1 MLYTTAMGAISTD
14 DAIRALAE
22 ARHLPAS
29 HVARWLA
36 MDAESRRALLD
47 HAQALKLRTGQI
59 VAALDLLDEI
69 AVRDGAAPSAI
80 LAREEVRR
88 AIVHQG
94 SGPARAAAFLDALR
108 AIRFPR
114 LGRTLERISARVA
127 ELDLPRGISVVLPR
141 ELASDELV
149 VRLTARTADEM
160 ARLIRALGAKER
172 ELARIAAML
181 GGDDEV

>member
-1 MLYTTAMGAISTD
+1 MGANSTD

-22 ARHLPAS
+22 ARHVPQS

-36 MDAESRRALLD
+36 MDADSRRALLE

-69 AVRDGAAPSAI
+69 GVRDHAPASTI
-80 LAREEVRR
+80 LARAGVRG
-88 AIVHQG
+88 AIAHKG

-114 LGRTLERISARVA
+114 LGRALARISAQIA
-127 ELDLPRGISVVLPR
+127 ELGLPRGISVVLPR
-141 ELASDELV
+141 ELGSDELV
-149 VRLTARTADEM
+149 VRLSARTAEDM
-160 ARLIRALGAKER
+160 TRLVRALAAKEK